1 MKASTQGAF
10 KRPSTSFEETEP
22 TERRTMCDGRKML
35 PQGEDNTP
43 AIVQPVGTSVR
54 IAALTSRSFFLQ
66 PQVVRRLLCM
76 NNCGSFAV
84 SVGGGARE
92 HVRQERSDILRCL

>member
-43 AIVQPVGTSVR
+43 AIVRRVGTSVR
-54 IAALTSRSFFLQ
+54 VASSRARKSKTRAADCAPAALH
-66 PQVVRRLLCM
+66 
-76 NNCGSFAV
+76 
-84 SVGGGARE
+84 E
-92 HVRQERSDILRCL
+92 

>member
-54 IAALTSRSFFLQ
+54 RAALTSRSFFLQ
-66 PQVVRRLLCM
+66 PQLVRLLLCM

-84 SVGGGARE
+84 GVGGGARE
-92 HVRQERSDILRCL
+92 HVRQERSDIVRCL